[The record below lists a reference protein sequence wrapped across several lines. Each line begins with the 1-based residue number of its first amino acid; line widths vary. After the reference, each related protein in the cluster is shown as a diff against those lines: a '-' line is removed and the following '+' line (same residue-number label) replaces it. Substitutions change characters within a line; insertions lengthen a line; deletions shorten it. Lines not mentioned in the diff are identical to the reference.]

1 MSKYT
6 NIILSNHEQYLEVL
20 RSLEEKT
27 EYVEM
32 DFIDPSVSRIRY
44 ELLQN
49 SDGEL
54 DFSEYSGVND
64 EDRNNEVLNFAF
76 ENLEFIK
83 KEYSDR
89 WSGAFRYVFK
99 ADRIFFEFLR
109 KFESFFFNEPYYDE
123 NGEVCF
129 KVKGSSL
136 GIDAF
141 YFFDKRH
148 EEVFKAI
155 NYTGE
160 VEVRNDLDLDRNII
174 ETIESRF
181 LDLNL
186 TSNEEYLEVLR
197 ALEVKTKYIEI
208 VQATWI
214 KEDDEVV
221 NFALDNLQLLEKEK
235 PSEWWGNTYAGDD
248 TVKYRFK
255 ADKKYFEFLRK
266 FESFYINEITNNSL
280 KTRGTDFGFDDICFY
295 DEDNNKL
302 FYTTTHEGYGTA
314 STKLDLDMG
323 IIKEFG
329 DCDIEDMHLTSNE
342 QYLDVLRALEDRC
355 EYIELVQVD
364 GYGEDDLVVN
374 FALENLTLI
383 KEEEVEE
390 WWNDSVVPNEKIME
404 IIERAKSLG
413 KDEEYIKLFED
424 ELRDKKAVKYR
435 FKADKVFFEHLRKYE
450 SFFINEG
457 IESFNHI
464 YYDTVSTDFG
474 SDDISFIDKD
484 GKPLF
489 WTITGEGRAFY
500 VDDLDLDMYLF
511 REFF

>member
-20 RSLEEKT
+20 RALEEKT

-64 EDRNNEVLNFAF
+64 EDRNNEVINFAF

-99 ADRIFFEFLR
+99 ADRVFFEFLR

-186 TSNEEYLEVLR
+186 TSNEEYLEL
-197 ALEVKTKYIEI
+197 
-208 VQATWI
+208 
-214 KEDDEVV
+214 
-221 NFALDNLQLLEKEK
+221 
-235 PSEWWGNTYAGDD
+235 
-248 TVKYRFK
+248 
-255 ADKKYFEFLRK
+255 
-266 FESFYINEITNNSL
+266 
-280 KTRGTDFGFDDICFY
+280 
-295 DEDNNKL
+295 
-302 FYTTTHEGYGTA
+302 
-314 STKLDLDMG
+314 
-323 IIKEFG
+323 
-329 DCDIEDMHLTSNE
+329 
-342 QYLDVLRALEDRC
+342 LRALEDRC

-364 GYGEDDLVVN
+364 GYDEDDQVVN
-374 FALENLTLI
+374 FARENLTLI

-404 IIERAKSLG
+404 IIERAKFLG
-413 KDEEYIKLFED
+413 KDEKYIL
-424 ELRDKKAVKYR
+424 LIRM
-435 FKADKVFFEHLRKYE
+435 
-450 SFFINEG
+450 
-457 IESFNHI
+457 
-464 YYDTVSTDFG
+464 VSLYFG
-474 SDDISFIDKD
+474 
-484 GKPLF
+484 L
-489 WTITGEGRAFY
+489 
-500 VDDLDLDMYLF
+500 
-511 REFF
+511 